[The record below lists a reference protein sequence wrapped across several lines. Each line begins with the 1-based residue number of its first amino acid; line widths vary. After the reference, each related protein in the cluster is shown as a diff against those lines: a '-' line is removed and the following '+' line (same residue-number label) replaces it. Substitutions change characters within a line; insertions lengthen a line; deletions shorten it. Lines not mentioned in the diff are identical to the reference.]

1 MTSRKRVVVVV
12 SVIPRHMGMG
22 SLTWLGSVSRQAEYH
37 DPDVRERNYT
47 IYHMLSAC
55 DDDD

>member
-37 DPDVRERNYT
+37 DPDVRERN
-47 IYHMLSAC
+47 
-55 DDDD
+55 